1 MVLCS
6 VMYIVKPFG
15 SAKTALGS
23 SSVLLGFL
31 GLYSIM
37 FPVAGSILAILLEPA
52 SASHML
58 PNLSEVIPAGLAAD
72 IGIL

>member
-1 MVLCS
+1 M
-6 VMYIVKPFG
+6 KPFG
-15 SAKTALGS
+15 SAKTAVGS
-23 SSVLLGFL
+23 SSVWPGFF

-37 FPVAGSILAILLEPA
+37 FPVAGSILAIVLEPA

-72 IGIL
+72 VGIL